1 MNLDD
6 HVTQVTEVTMQA
18 LYKTCDWQL
27 NNLDVSNDDFNAIH
41 SELMRRVIAEMVKE
55 IQLDEQL
62 NQVEGGRIQPV
73 TL

>member
-6 HVTQVTEVTMQA
+6 HVTQVAEVMMQS

-27 NNLDVSNDDFNAIH
+27 DRLDVDNDEFDAIH

-55 IQLDEQL
+55 I
-62 NQVEGGRIQPV
+62 
-73 TL
+73 

>member
-6 HVTQVTEVTMQA
+6 HVTQASEVMMQT

-27 NNLDVSNDDFNAIH
+27 DDLDVNFDDFDAIH

-55 IQLDEQL
+55 I
-62 NQVEGGRIQPV
+62 
-73 TL
+73 